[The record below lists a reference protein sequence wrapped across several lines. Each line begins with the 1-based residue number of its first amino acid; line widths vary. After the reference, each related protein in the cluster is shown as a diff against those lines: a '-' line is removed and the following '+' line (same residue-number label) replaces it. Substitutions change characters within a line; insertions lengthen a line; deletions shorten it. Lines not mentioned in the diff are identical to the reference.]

1 MCTMKRKLT
10 PWHGGAARLLRCFF
24 FLLVLTLVSEA
35 TPRARPQS
43 MRSSSPLPEGDG
55 SSAYLPV
62 IGPPPL
68 RFAQAPPPPDLSTR
82 PAATDPPRPS
92 AEEEIAAANAASVK
106 PTAPY
111 RGDATGAEQSQIA
124 PVETSPTTPPA
135 PVKAPGN
142 RETPAILPD
151 ETQHDTRPE
160 EVLPFFQFPGSS
172 RTTIVVPSVP
182 TSNESTRLPV
192 SSAVYREH

>member
-1 MCTMKRKLT
+1 MCTMKRNLF
-10 PWHGGAARLLRCFF
+10 PWHGGAARLLRYSF
-24 FLLVLTLVSEA
+24 FLLALALASEA

-106 PTAPY
+106 STAVSP
-111 RGDATGAEQSQIA
+111 GDAIGSDQRQMS
-124 PVETSPTTPPA
+124 PVETAPTTPPA

-172 RTTIVVPSVP
+172 RTTIVVPPVQ
-182 TSNESTRLPV
+182 TSNEPTRLPV
-192 SSAVYREH
+192 SSAVYRER

>member
-1 MCTMKRKLT
+1 MKRNLF
-10 PWHGGAARLLRCFF
+10 PWHGGAARLLRYSF
-24 FLLVLTLVSEA
+24 FLLALALASEA

-106 PTAPY
+106 STAVSP
-111 RGDATGAEQSQIA
+111 GDAIGSDQRQMS
-124 PVETSPTTPPA
+124 PVETAPTTPPA

-172 RTTIVVPSVP
+172 RTTIVVPPVQ
-182 TSNESTRLPV
+182 TSNEPTRLPV
-192 SSAVYREH
+192 SSAVYRER